1 MFRHGPEGHEEDQDG
16 YEVSSKVQEA
26 KAEGKY
32 AAEYNRNEWRWFI
45 PVGSGMESRGVL
57 VGSGVV
63 LVSAGSAA
71 GNILKER
78 LLETYP
84 IAKVCAKVGNVFAG
98 HIHS

>member
-45 PVGSGMESRGVL
+45 PVGSGMESRGGFWGVL

-63 LVSAGSAA
+63 LVSSGSAA
-71 GNILKER
+71 GNIFKER
-78 LLETYP
+78 LVETYP
-84 IAKVCAKVGNVFAG
+84 SKGMRQ
-98 HIHS
+98 S